1 MKRMMKL
8 NLRQIAAVFLKVL
21 LVALYFGSLSFAHSQ
36 AAAKPAE
43 FVVPGATIPTRV
55 LVQGPTDT
63 IADLQIFCL
72 FHSDASNTLHGSLIE
87 ADEKTHGLL
96 TEIRKPELF
105 SGDLGETIVFV
116 PAPGT
121 LAAKKVLII
130 GLGDSQTFT
139 LDRMNLVGAIAYREA
154 IRLGVANP
162 FFAPTLLDG
171 GLTGITTGDTAQHVV
186 DGFLRAAATERIL
199 RQHNMSGGVAI
210 ESITFLAGPKFAE
223 STRDGIARAYAK
235 AATSH

>member
-1 MKRMMKL
+1 MERMMKL
-8 NLRQIAAVFLKVL
+8 HLRQALAVAFRVFLI
-21 LVALYFGSLSFAHSQ
+21 AFYFGTLSFTHSQ
-36 AAAKPAE
+36 TPAKPAE

-63 IADLQIFCL
+63 NADLQIICL
-72 FHSDASNTLHGSLIE
+72 FHSDTSNTLHGSLIE

-96 TEIRKPELF
+96 TEIRKPGLF
-105 SGDLGETIVFV
+105 AGDLGETIVFV

-121 LAAKKVLII
+121 LAAKKILII

-139 LDRMNLVGAIAYREA
+139 LDRMNMVGAIAYREA
-154 IRLGVANP
+154 VRLGVANP

-171 GLTGITTGDTAQHVV
+171 GLTDITTGDTAQHVV

-199 RQHNMSGGVAI
+199 RQHKMPGGVAI
-210 ESITFLAGPKFAE
+210 QSITFLAGPKFAE
-223 STRDGIARAYAK
+223 SNRDGIARAYAR
-235 AATSH
+235 AAAAH

>member
-1 MKRMMKL
+1 MESMMKF
-8 NLRQIAAVFLKVL
+8 NLRQTVTVLLKAL
-21 LVALYFGSLSFAHSQ
+21 LVALYFGTLSFAHSQ
-36 AAAKPAE
+36 TPAKPAE
-43 FVVPGATIPTRV
+43 FAVPGATIPTRV

-63 IADLQIFCL
+63 NTDLQIFCL
-72 FHSDASNTLHGSLIE
+72 FHSDPSNTLHGSLIE
-87 ADEKTHGLL
+87 ADKKTHGLL
-96 TEIRKPELF
+96 TEIRKPGLF
-105 SGDLGETIVFV
+105 AGDLGETIVFA

-139 LDRMNLVGAIAYREA
+139 LDRMDLVGAIAYREA
-154 IRLGVANP
+154 VRLGVANP

-171 GLTGITTGDTAQHVV
+171 GLTGIATGDTAQHVV

-210 ESITFLAGPKFAE
+210 QSITFLAGPKFAGN
-223 STRDGIARAYAK
+223 TRDGLARAYAK
-235 AATSH
+235 AASH